1 MKQSFKELTR
11 SQVLALTRWGEQKL
25 RYAMERKALLHPER
39 VGRLY
44 VYDPAEVYAVSPE
57 AREALDQLLAFCP
70 RTESGRHF
78 TEAFSRWMDLE
89 AAGLIEVH
97 RPVHP
102 ATGLQYSCEYW
113 DVQLTLQGMAVSEY
127 IAELKDN
134 GALD

>member
-1 MKQSFKELTR
+1 MKQIKELTR

-25 RYAMERKALLHPER
+25 RYAVERKSLLHPER

-102 ATGLQYSCEYW
+102 ATGLQYSQEHW
-113 DVQLTLQGMAVSEY
+113 DAQLTPQGMAVVLY
-127 IAELKDN
+127 IAELKND